1 MTDWAKDLIKKLL
14 VVNPKDRLGFH
25 KGCAEVKAH
34 PWFKHVNFALVY
46 PTTFDLNRLREA
58 RAAFV
63 PKAS

>member
-1 MTDWAKDLIKKLL
+1 M
-14 VVNPKDRLGFH
+14 VNPKDRLGYH

-46 PTTFDLNRLREA
+46 PTTFDLNRLREM